1 MEFSQSSSVIVIDNI
16 SKQFGGVNALDHC
29 SFRIEAG
36 RITGLIGPNGAGKTT
51 LFNIIAGFIRPNSGR
66 IWLDGED
73 VTGLPPHQLFQRG
86 LVRTFQIPREF
97 GRMTVLENLMVV
109 PPHQAGENLFNA
121 WFRWRRVQ
129 RQERQLQARAEEV
142 LERLNLIHLRDQLAV
157 NLSGGQKKLLE
168 LGRTLMTDARVILLD
183 EPGAGVNRTLLADL
197 IRFIEYLNRERG
209 CTFCIIE
216 HDLDLVTRLCHHVVV
231 MAGGRVLTQGPMQ
244 EIRQNPAVRE
254 AYLGSIALADALSS
268 EPASTLS
275 PEGSPP

>member
-16 SKQFGGVNALDHC
+16 SKQFGGVNALDRC

-121 WFRWRRVQ
+121 WFRWQRVQ

-168 LGRTLMTDARVILLD
+168 LGRTLMADARVILLD

-216 HDLDLVTRLCHHVVV
+216 HDLDLVTRLCQHVVV
-231 MAGGRVLTQGPMQ
+231 MAGGRVLTQGSMQ
-244 EIRQNPAVRE
+244 EIKQNPAVRE